1 MRKSIAITCLAILSS
16 AVASSALADDLV
28 IPLPKDTTIEKVE
41 AVYQCAADTVDAVY
55 FNAGDISLVRLG
67 LKDGVLVAANVI
79 SGSGARY
86 QGGVH
91 VWWSKG
97 GGRSLRSDGGS
108 GDEEAGS
115 LRGKEEVLIGSS
127 SL

>member
-1 MRKSIAITCLAILSS
+1 MRKSIAITCLAILSPM
-16 AVASSALADDLV
+16 VASSALAEDLV
-28 IPLPKDTTIEKVE
+28 IPLPKDATIQKVE

-97 GGRSLRSDGGS
+97 
-108 GDEEAGS
+108 EEADLYDLMADPEMKKPVHCVEKKKS
-115 LRGKEEVLIGSS
+115 
-127 SL
+127 

>member
-1 MRKSIAITCLAILSS
+1 MTKSIAAICFVVLSS
-16 AVASSALADDLV
+16 AASGALAEDLV
-28 IPLPKDTTIEKVE
+28 IPLPKDTAVEKVE
-41 AVYQCAADTVDAVY
+41 TVYQCGADTVEAVY

-86 QGGVH
+86 EGGVH

-97 GGRSLRSDGGS
+97 
-108 GDEEAGS
+108 EEADLYDLMADPEMKKPVHCVEKKKS
-115 LRGKEEVLIGSS
+115 
-127 SL
+127 

>member
-1 MRKSIAITCLAILSS
+1 MKESLAVMCFTVLSLS
-16 AVASSALADDLV
+16 AASSALAEDLV
-28 IPLPKDTTIEKVE
+28 IPLPKDTTVEKIET
-41 AVYQCAADTVDAVY
+41 AYQCAADKIEATY

-67 LKDGVLVAANVI
+67 LKDGVVVAANVV

-97 GGRSLRSDGGS
+97 
-108 GDEEAGS
+108 EEAD
-115 LRGKEEVLIGSS
+115 LYDLMADPEMKKPVHCVEVKKT
-127 SL
+127 